1 MFDVI
6 FIKAGMNNTERA
18 VIGLFANVSS
28 ALFSNL
34 GTWISNKMNFSNY
47 SIIFA
52 LNIAGLAGC
61 LCVQASATIDSPLF
75 LQSQWFLILSV
86 IVLRSGFSS
95 FVSLAFLELNKHG
108 MAPVM
113 VSSLFFYIANGSN
126 LYGNIVADKL
136 DNSVSLANF
145 TFVVWICMMLV
156 HYVEGKKQE
165 KPHHQMELSSFDREE
180 DNSLNQTT
188 TTLESQEVLDEET

>member
-6 FIKAGMNNTERA
+6 FIKAGMDNTERA
-18 VIGLFANVSS
+18 VIGLFANISS

-34 GTWISNKMNFSNY
+34 GTWISNKMNYSNY

-52 LNIAGLAGC
+52 LNISGLAGC
-61 LCVQASATIDSPLF
+61 LCVQASATIDSPVL

-86 IVLRSGFSS
+86 IILRCGFSS

-108 MAPVM
+108 MAPVL
-113 VSSLFFYIANGSN
+113 VSSVFFYIANGSN

-145 TFVVWICMMLV
+145 TFVIWICMMLV
-156 HYVEGKKQE
+156 HYTEGKKLN
-165 KPHHQMELSSFDREE
+165 KPHQ
-180 DNSLNQTT
+180 
-188 TTLESQEVLDEET
+188 V